1 MPCFTLGTMKGLT
14 FMQYSEYKTAVETY
28 TKVESYNSNV
38 STLRGNGATPVTYY
52 DFVTCL
58 EQTKYKLGLYLLTQN
73 NPGVIFTP
81 VAKN

>member
-38 STLRGNGATPVTYY
+38 STLRGNGATSVTYY

-58 EQTKYKLGLYLLTQN
+58 EQTKYTLGLFVLTQN
-73 NPGVIFTP
+73 NPTVTFTP